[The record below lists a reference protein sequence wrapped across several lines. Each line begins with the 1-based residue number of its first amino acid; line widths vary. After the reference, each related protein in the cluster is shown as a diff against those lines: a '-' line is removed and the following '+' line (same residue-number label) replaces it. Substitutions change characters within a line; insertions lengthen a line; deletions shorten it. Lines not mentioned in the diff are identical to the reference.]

1 MPVLGTG
8 GRVLFKRPT
17 PAPCRLRIED
27 FDAECNKFEWNC
39 PGYWNGDQISV
50 DKFPIFDSNGLP
62 INPEGYASHQGSKYF
77 VGPNRDHISNDTDNF
92 YKSNTEEYPTGQT
105 GNNAQFYVKEGVGD
119 VPEGNGNGD
128 YWLHIDQFGY
138 VTFYKDRCAAI
149 SGCVD
154 SAIDLAP
161 IWLGDE
167 PINIYPQGSA
177 DL

>member
-1 MPVLGTG
+1 M
-8 GRVLFKRPT
+8 
-17 PAPCRLRIED
+17 CI
-27 FDAECNKFEWNC
+27 
-39 PGYWNGDQISV
+39 
-50 DKFPIFDSNGLP
+50 
-62 INPEGYASHQGSKYF
+62 
-77 VGPNRDHISNDTDNF
+77 RDR
-92 YKSNTEEYPTGQT
+92 
-105 GNNAQFYVKEGVGD
+105 FYVKEGVGD

-167 PINIYPQGSA
+167 PINIYPQGTA
-177 DL
+177 DYQNAKWECDFDSCNPTSDYRFSDIQDNNTDIAAHLSL